1 MMISRSQI
9 RRGSAHFVSVLLAG
23 MLTAAAG
30 EVDVSVRRITDPSHG
45 TTRLVAMAGTN
56 ELASIETVDPRAQFG
71 CRAPQRLKPL
81 AQLRDL
87 LASHGDATARRFV
100 SSLLGP
106 YANTPA
112 DLIPEDA
119 TEEEAGFQDCSA
131 KVKYRYNTCAGD
143 CGTVDGHE
151 VTCTCEVT
159 SPVTCP
165 NLIKPPRLE
174 IPIS

>member
-1 MMISRSQI
+1 MMISSSQV
-9 RRGSAHFVSVLLAG
+9 RRCIAHFVSVLLAG
-23 MLTAAAG
+23 MLTAAASEG
-30 EVDVSVRRITDPSHG
+30 DVSVRRITDPSHG
-45 TTRLVAMAGTN
+45 TTRLVALAGTA
-56 ELASIETVDPRAQFG
+56 ELASIEIIDPRAQLG
-71 CRAPQRLKPL
+71 CRAPLRMKPL

-87 LASHGDATARRFV
+87 LSSHGDATARRFV

-106 YANTPA
+106 YAHTPA

-119 TEEEAGFQDCSA
+119 TEDEAGSQDCSA

-151 VTCTCEVT
+151 ITCTCEVT

-165 NLIKPPRLE
+165 NLIKPPRLQ